1 MLSVWCVLGVPG
13 DLIMNSEFKR
23 CRDGRPS
30 DTGVRRNTVCGTT
43 PSFGSSIVDVTL
55 SASDSTSTLTRE
67 AKLWFT
73 ITVSLLPMAVTANA
87 TCL

>member
-55 SASDSTSTLTRE
+55 SASDSTSTLTHE
-67 AKLWFT
+67 PKLWFT
-73 ITVSLLPMAVTANA
+73 FTVSLFPGAFTANA
-87 TCL
+87 G